1 MLDLAEV
8 SRQTEILISD
18 SSATTQRSAAAPSA
32 LRQAA
37 PHAPHARASRTALPP
52 TMLATDHTGTGAS
65 DAGAMPHSKR
75 DRELDPSTPAAKRPM
90 LLHAATARE
99 EHSPAT
105 PADGRQESAD
115 GGGDGGGGG
124 GDGGDG
130 GDGGAGGAGAVSDC
144 TVSDTDKEDGQQQ
157 QQEEDEEEEL
167 ERDHDR
173 GHDSDHDDRKDHEGR
188 GQEDTS
194 PRAARGG
201 GLSDYSSAE
210 QPVAAAAATAA
221 QLEGSAEEMQVQALM
236 QNFESIGVPSVRDSH
251 ARAISRCRVPWLDSD

>member
-1 MLDLAEV
+1 LIWQK
-8 SRQTEILISD
+8 SRD
-18 SSATTQRSAAAPSA
+18 RPRYSSLTARRQHSEAPPHPPPSA

-115 GGGDGGGGG
+115 GGGDGG
-124 GDGGDG
+124 DG

-157 QQEEDEEEEL
+157 QQEDEEEEL